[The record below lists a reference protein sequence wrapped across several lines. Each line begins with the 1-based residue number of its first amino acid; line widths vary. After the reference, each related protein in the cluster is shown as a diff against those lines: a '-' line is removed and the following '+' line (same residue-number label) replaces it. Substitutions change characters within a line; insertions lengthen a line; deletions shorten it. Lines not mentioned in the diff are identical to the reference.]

1 MTRKQRRRL
10 AKVCNA
16 KDLVCKTC
24 VSQNGNTCKIC
35 PIAHLIDNELH
46 RINGTKGNDYT
57 LSNDYASSNLT
68 SDDFAAFVDELE
80 ASFKEDK

>member
-24 VSQNGNTCKIC
+24 ASQNGNTCKIC

-46 RINGTKGNDYT
+46 RINDTKSKDYT
-57 LSNDYASSNLT
+57 SSNLT

-80 ASFKEDK
+80 ASFMEDK